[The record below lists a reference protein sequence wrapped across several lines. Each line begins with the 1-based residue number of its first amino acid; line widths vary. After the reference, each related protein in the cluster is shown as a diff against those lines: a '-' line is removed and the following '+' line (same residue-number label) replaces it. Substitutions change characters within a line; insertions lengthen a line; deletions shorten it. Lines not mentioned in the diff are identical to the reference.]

1 MTTLLTNIREQQP
14 LVLNVANLVT
24 MQRVADAINV
34 LGTSPLM
41 TDEVAE
47 AEELVAI
54 ADAVVLNTGTL
65 SEAHWPLFVA
75 VGRAANHRQHKPV
88 VLDPVAVGMPYR
100 AQFVTRL
107 LDMIKVDVIRG
118 NAAEIGWFAGVT
130 VAGRGIDAHE
140 TDAHVANAVN
150 AAQQTGATI
159 VQTGVIDVITDG
171 QSTRQVTT
179 NSPLLAVNVGAGDM
193 LSGMV
198 GAFVAVTDDY
208 LSAGETAAQVLS
220 QAGEQATAQ
229 GPNQPGMFVAT
240 LFDALY
246 QMAQAEVVA

>member
-34 LGTSPLM
+34 LGASPLM
-41 TDEVAE
+41 TDEVTE

-65 SEAHWPLFVA
+65 SEARWPLFVA
-75 VGRAANHRQHKPV
+75 VGQAANRQHKPV
-88 VLDPVAVGMPYR
+88 VLDPVAVGMQYR

-107 LDMIKVDVIRG
+107 LDVIKVDVIRG

-130 VAGRGIDAHE
+130 VAGQGIDAHD
-140 TDAHVANAVN
+140 TDAHVENAVN

-171 QSTRQVTT
+171 QLTRQVTT

-198 GAFVAVTDDY
+198 GAVTDDY
-208 LSAGETAAQVLS
+208 LLAGETAAQVLG

-229 GPNQPGMFVAT
+229 GPNQPGTFVAT
-240 LFDALY
+240 LFDVLY
-246 QMAQAEVVA
+246 QMAQAEVIA

>member
-34 LGTSPLM
+34 LGASPLM

-47 AEELVAI
+47 AEELVSI

-65 SEAHWPLFVA
+65 SEARWPLFVA
-75 VGRAANHRQHKPV
+75 VGQAANRQHKPV

-130 VAGRGIDAHE
+130 VAGQGIDAHD

-193 LSGMV
+193 LSGIV

-208 LSAGETAAQVLS
+208 LLAGETAAQVLG

-229 GPNQPGMFVAT
+229 GPNQPGTFVAN
-240 LFDALY
+240 LFDNLY
-246 QMAQAEVVA
+246 QLAQAEVIA